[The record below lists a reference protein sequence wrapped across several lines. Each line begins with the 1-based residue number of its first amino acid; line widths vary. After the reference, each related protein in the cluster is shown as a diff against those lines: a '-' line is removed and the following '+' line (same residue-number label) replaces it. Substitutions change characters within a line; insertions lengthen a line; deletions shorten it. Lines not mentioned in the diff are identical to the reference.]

1 MKIERLLS
9 ITLML
14 LNRRKVQAKDLAEY
28 FAVSLR
34 TIYRD
39 VETLNSSGIPVISSQ
54 GYEGGFSIPDNF
66 RMSRQLFTFED
77 MLSVLTTLKGVNH
90 SLKNRDIDRA
100 IEKITALIPEE
111 KEDVY
116 HRHLDSLMIDIGPWG
131 GTGRQQDELATIQRA
146 IGRSQLLAFDY
157 TAMSD
162 KTSHRLVEPHTLVLK
177 SFHWYLLGYCRKRR
191 DFRVFRLS
199 RMRRLTVRDESFLRR
214 MIDPR
219 QYFEPENDSRPPVEI
234 VLRFSAR
241 VRVKVEESFPPEQ
254 VVEERSGSI
263 LVTFSIP
270 EDDWIVSMILGWGD
284 DAEVVSPLWL
294 RAAVQQKI
302 ISMQKKYRNLT

>member
-1 MKIERLLS
+1 MKIERLLT

-28 FAVSLR
+28 FGISLR
-34 TIYRD
+34 TVYRD

-54 GYEGGFSIPDNF
+54 GYDGGFSIPENF

-90 SLKNRDIDRA
+90 TLKNRDIDRA
-100 IEKITALIPEE
+100 IEKIAALIPEE
-111 KEDVY
+111 KEDQY

-131 GTGRQQDELATIQRA
+131 GSGRQQELLETIQRA
-146 IGRSQLLAFDY
+146 IGRSQLITFEY
-157 TAMSD
+157 TAMAG
-162 KTSHRLVEPHTLVLK
+162 KATLRLVEPHTLVLK
-177 SFHWYLLGYCRKRR
+177 SFNWYLLGFCRKRR

-199 RMRRLTVRDESFLRR
+199 RMRCLEVRDDSFLRR
-214 MIDPR
+214 TINPR
-219 QYFEPENDSRPPVEI
+219 EYFEPEKDSRPLVEVI
-234 VLRFSAR
+234 LRFSGQIR
-241 VRVKVEESFPPEQ
+241 IKVEESFASDQ
-254 VVEERSGSI
+254 VISEEGGSM

-284 DAEVVSPLWL
+284 DVEVVSPPRL
-294 RAAVQQKI
+294 REAVWQKI
-302 ISMQKKYRNLT
+302 IGMQKKYRNLT